1 MNIWKI
7 TDTNKIQRTEIKVN
21 ESDSLIKVR
30 VARAG
35 LTETDFAVYSG
46 TAKAN
51 YPIIPS
57 KTAVGLISDADN
69 PLGLKVGERVLL
81 SAYTPCGEC
90 AECSDES
97 HPYCSKVKVR
107 GIDENGFLSDFAY
120 VDKSC
125 VYPVP
130 ESVSDTECLYYDYIA
145 VSLAAMQ
152 KMKIEK
158 GEYVA
163 ILGGDVQSMIFAE
176 VVNYYQAI
184 PILISKL
191 DSSVRLASQNG
202 IDYTVNSKKYNMVD
216 KVFEITG
223 GKMAE
228 HVVYSVYSGESSNNL
243 FSLASPN
250 GSVGIIGY
258 NNQRSPIE
266 SDLSNI
272 ISNQLNVYG
281 IKEGS
286 KEIMSAI
293 NMLAMKAI
301 HVDMYQT
308 SKVSFASV
316 ENIFGAYKPGNNP
329 GLVIVDC
336 NDA

>member
-7 TDTNKIQRTEIKVN
+7 IDTNKLQRTEVKVQEN
-21 ESDSLIKVR
+21 NSLIKVR

-35 LTETDFAVYSG
+35 LTETDFAIYSG
-46 TAKAN
+46 TTKSN

-57 KTAVGLISDADN
+57 KTAVGLISDANN

-90 AECSDES
+90 SECSNLDYQ
-97 HPYCSKVKVR
+97 YCSKITIR
-107 GIDENGFLSDFAY
+107 GVDDNGFLSDFAY

-125 VYPVP
+125 VYPIP
-130 ESVSDTECLYYDYIA
+130 ESVTDTECLYYDYIA
-145 VSLAAMQ
+145 VGLSAMQ

-184 PILISKL
+184 PILISKS
-191 DSSVRLASQNG
+191 DSSLRLASQNG
-202 IDYTVNSKKYNMVD
+202 IDYTINSKKFNMVD

-228 HVVYSVYSGESSNNL
+228 HVVYSEYSGEDTSDL
-243 FSLASPN
+243 FSLATQN

-266 SDLSNI
+266 SDLSTI
-272 ISNQLNVYG
+272 ISRQLNVYG

-286 KEIMSAI
+286 KEITSAI